1 MTPNSLVVLLGC
13 AAASLSPSLLLAH
26 DGPPFPI
33 VSDRSAGAYTISIWT
48 DPDTTDDGTAGGQFW
63 IVLATGAGTVPAG
76 TYATVTATPL
86 APLGEPRSARAALS
100 GNASS
105 KYVGLVLDHEGRYAV
120 QVTIDGPLGRAAI
133 DSEVT
138 ATYDLRPAPFVIVLS
153 IVPFVLVG
161 LLWTKL
167 LMRRRKA
174 AAESLVRTAP
184 QQPSSQEHS

>member
-1 MTPNSLVVLLGC
+1 M
-13 AAASLSPSLLLAH
+13 
-26 DGPPFPI
+26 
-33 VSDRSAGAYTISIWT
+33 
-48 DPDTTDDGTAGGQFW
+48 
-63 IVLATGAGTVPAG
+63 
-76 TYATVTATPL
+76 
-86 APLGEPRSARAALS
+86 
-100 GNASS
+100 
-105 KYVGLVLDHEGRYAV
+105 

-133 DSEVT
+133 DAEVT